1 MNYKLK
7 AALTLLAAI
16 FVFILLCPTL
26 ASAEEG
32 TPCPADPV
40 NMFISYGADIVCAID
55 LPGVTDL
62 FRFNG
67 TAGERIEIETLGTGY
82 PCIELIGV
90 ASACAFRSNQNWID
104 TVLPSTQ
111 EYTIRISDQVNGTG
125 TYTLFLE
132 RTVPNSPNARQT
144 TYGQYVTDSFP
155 IAGDLDEFFFTASAT
170 DVLDLTTLGGST
182 TYPCF
187 TIYAPDGTTTWNA
200 CAFRSHSNEL
210 RTPPLPLSGN
220 YTILVYDQINTVGGY
235 TVIPQCIAGVCN
247 VTQIPDLS
255 GYLTLRGAPLANQL
269 VGIVSPSPGGDQ
281 ITTTDMNGYYQ
292 FLQVPPGTFT
302 VYAPISG
309 AKNAASANSVHSDK
323 ERQ

>member
-16 FVFILLCPTL
+16 LVFSLFSPTL

-40 NMFISYGADIVCAID
+40 NMFIAYGADILCAID
-55 LPGVTDL
+55 LPGTSDL

-67 TAGERIEIETLGTGY
+67 TAGERIKIETLGTSS
-82 PCIELIGV
+82 PCIELVGITT
-90 ASACAFRSNQNWID
+90 ACDYVTQNWID
-104 TVLPSTQ
+104 TVLPTTQ
-111 EYTIRISDQVNGTG
+111 QYTIRVYDGRLSTG
-125 TYTLFLE
+125 TYSLFLE
-132 RTVPNSPNARQT
+132 RTVPHSPDAREQ
-144 TYGQYVTDSFP
+144 TYGQNDADTFGL
-155 IAGDLDEFFFTASAT
+155 AGDLDEFFFTASVG
-170 DVLDLTTLGGST
+170 DVVDITTAQRTLVLPVSRCLLQT
-182 TYPCF
+182 RKLP
-187 TIYAPDGTTTWNA
+187 GTPVILRYH
-200 CAFRSHSNEL
+200 AFEI
-210 RTPPLPLSGN
+210 RTPPLTLAGT
-220 YTILVYDQINTVGGY
+220 YTILLHDGNNLAADYRVVLE
-235 TVIPQCIAGVCN
+235 CILGVC
-247 VTQIPDLS
+247 VQVQIPDLS

-281 ITTTDMNGYYQ
+281 VTTTDMNGYYQ

-323 ERQ
+323 EQQ